1 MVRSREHAANL
12 LNRQWPVDQLA
23 LIVLRPTSKQQPSQQ
38 PCPTTQARIV
48 SSSKS
53 GKFLRV
59 LFLVGQEHQE
69 HFHQPCQFSL
79 ALLHLQKP
87 QLAKRIERLV
97 FRRANLCAGN
107 IEHIVD
113 AALPALTQLDL
124 SGNYLDAAATACLAK
139 GRWPCGLKHLDV
151 SDCDLDTAAM
161 AHLVTGDWPALHT
174 LHLSANP
181 RLDSAAMALLSTSN
195 WQSLGRLYIRCTALN
210 STSIRGVRFLTC
222 HQLAGRGLYQ
232 LDLRRAG
239 LDATA
244 VAELALADLSQLKVL
259 FLGGNDLGAEAVAA
273 LVSTRMPN
281 LAVLDLSANRL
292 DAAAAEELSKGNW
305 PELKNLNLGDNVL
318 NNAAMQH
325 VALGDW
331 RLLSCLVLCGNPMDV
346 YGVVHLH
353 RAYRKLDLLGL
364 DKSLFDATSCAVLE
378 LDAGPERNLAARLR
392 EFGFI
397 VVQRKI
403 MPALHK
409 LRYIPHLRNI
419 RFSRSPS
426 PAGNYR
432 ALDSNYYG
440 HHDGKSSRVDSS

>member
-1 MVRSREHAANL
+1 MVRSSEHAANL

-23 LIVLRPTSKQQPSQQ
+23 LIVLHPTSKQQPSQQ
-38 PCPTTQARIV
+38 PCPATEARIV
-48 SSSKS
+48 SSSVS

-87 QLAKRIERLV
+87 HLAKRIERLV
-97 FRRANLCAGN
+97 FRRANLHAESLGYL
-107 IEHIVD
+107 VSAD
-113 AALPALTQLDL
+113 LPALRQLDL
-124 SGNYLDAAATACLAK
+124 SGNQLDAAATACLAK
-139 GRWPCGLKHLDV
+139 GWPFGLKHLDV
-151 SDCDLDTAAM
+151 SKCNLDTAAM
-161 AHLVTGDWPALHT
+161 ACLVTGDWPDLHT

-195 WQSLGRLYIRCTALN
+195 WQSLGCLFIRCTALD
-210 STSIRGVRFLTC
+210 STSIRGERFLTS
-222 HQLAGRGLYQ
+222 HQLAGHGLYQ
-232 LDLRRAG
+232 LDLRWAG

-244 VAELALADLSQLKVL
+244 VAELALADLSRVKVL

-273 LVSTRMPN
+273 LVAARIPN

-331 RLLSCLVLCGNPMDV
+331 RLLSCLVLRGNPMDV

-364 DKSLFDATSCAVLE
+364 DKSLFDATLCAVLE
-378 LDAGPERNLAARLR
+378 LDAGPELNLAARLR

-409 LRYIPHLRNI
+409 LRYIPHLQKI

-426 PAGNYR
+426 PAGNR
-432 ALDSNYYG
+432 AFDSNYYG
-440 HHDGKSSRVDSS
+440 HHNGKFSSLDSS